1 MYYIKIDRMR
11 FRPVFCRMEEGEQG
25 RHARL
30 GEPREGWN
38 TGVPALETHPCFLGP
53 ARYVLGSLQLDL
65 TKHFLRRIATEA
77 DVIGLPFFQVTRL
90 CDGHSSVRKNLTI
103 C

>member
-1 MYYIKIDRMR
+1 MLVWESPEKAGIPE
-11 FRPVFCRMEEGEQG
+11 FRLSR
-25 RHARL
+25 RIHAFWGQR
-30 GEPREGWN
+30 
-38 TGVPALETHPCFLGP
+38 V
-53 ARYVLGSLQLDL
+53 YVLGSLQLDL
-65 TKHFLRRIATEA
+65 TKHLLRRIATEA